1 MVGYAVEAFVFGY
14 LGLAFFSYSSFEWSW
29 QLCVAELIIVILG
42 RFIGTIGII
51 KVMELFKY
59 KSGIRFKDLVFISY
73 AGLIRGAVAFG
84 LVLRIDKSIENRSVI
99 VTTALTLVVFTTVFL
114 GSTVATV

>member
-1 MVGYAVEAFVFGY
+1 MII
-14 LGLAFFSYSSFEWSW
+14 
-29 QLCVAELIIVILG
+29 AELIIIILG

-51 KVMELFKY
+51 KMTELFGY
-59 KSGIRFKDLVFISY
+59 KSGIRMKDLVFISY

-84 LVLRIDKSIENRSVI
+84 LVLRIDTSVVNRPVI
-99 VTTALTLVVFTTVFL
+99 ITTSLSLVVFTTVIL